1 LKGENEMNTNE
12 IMVNEKVIET
22 TEGIATAGSG
32 KVFKVV
38 AGVGLT
44 VLGGFVAYKYVIKPV
59 MAKIKNKK
67 EQRRINAE
75 VYDFDDAEIDE

>member
-1 LKGENEMNTNE
+1 MSTNE
-12 IMVNEKVIET
+12 IMVNEEVIET
-22 TEGIATAGSG
+22 TDGIATAGSG

-59 MAKIKNKK
+59 IAKIKNKK